1 MATGYTMPIETPA
14 PRTNPWRRRTVLLAS
29 FAAAILLCEYLIL
42 LGFEPGSTPYWYI
55 ALCFPVFPFL
65 AGLRCLRTRSILTG
79 RERRAWAFIAL
90 GCFCA
95 AGAEA
100 FWGYL
105 EFFLFEESP
114 MTVWATMGYVF
125 SPVCFV
131 IGMLLYR
138 DESRVAGV
146 SLVQAGNLGIVFSSV
161 VFAYILVVYQLLLGV
176 YGGSEGAIVKT
187 FQGAIIMAAS
197 VTGLTLVSLHF
208 RGRKRAIMSLVVI
221 GMLCI
226 VVEYFSFIYF
236 LVNDLFTWTNPYS
249 VLYLVAS
256 TSLFFAASEQQ
267 QLEPETRDPEA
278 DAALEARAKQWETL
292 LPAVAVA
299 GVFVVAVLFRDG
311 LRWELLPYL
320 SGTLLVLVGSLGV
333 RNWWAQRVEARLNNQ
348 LQDQAEDLAEARD
361 AAQASDVA
369 KSRFLS
375 WVSHE
380 TRTPL
385 SGILGFSELLEG
397 RHFGELNERQA
408 GFVQHIRES
417 GDHLLELINDLL
429 DVTQLTM
436 GAVTLSMEDVSPAEV
451 VLEVVQNVEL
461 GSREKGIAVV
471 NEVGPDAPPLRAD
484 RRRLRQSLY
493 NLLSNALKFTP
504 AGRGVGIRWS
514 LEPGGRLCI
523 EVWDQGIGIAA
534 KDLESIF
541 DEFQQVDRKRDE
553 LLGGSGI
560 GLALTRRLTELH
572 GGEVRVESELGRG
585 SSFFLVMPLASQ
597 QPGLGADLAPQER
610 HSEKSDPHVF
620 GAGARVLVVDDD
632 PANLAVIQGLLE
644 VRGIAPIAARG
655 GQEAVALAAG
665 ERPQLV
671 LMDIHMPDCD
681 GFDAL
686 AQIRAHESLATIPIV
701 AMTASASESD
711 QTRYL
716 EAGFDAF
723 LSKPID
729 SIKLD
734 AQLKRFMSS
743 SARRA
748 APLRSLPST
757 SHAPDLRD

>member
-1 MATGYTMPIETPA
+1 M
-14 PRTNPWRRRTVLLAS
+14 
-29 FAAAILLCEYLIL
+29 CEYLIL
-42 LGFEPGSTPYWYI
+42 LGFQPGSTPYWYI
-55 ALCFPVFPFL
+55 ALCFPVFPL
-65 AGLRCLRTRSILTG
+65 VAGLRCLRTASAQVG
-79 RERRAWAFIAL
+79 RKRRAWACIAL
-90 GCFCA
+90 GCFCIA
-95 AGAEA
+95 AAEA

-105 EFFLFEESP
+105 EFFLLEASA
-114 MTVWATMGYVF
+114 MTVWVTMGYVF
-125 SPVCFV
+125 SPVFFV
-131 IGMLLYR
+131 VGMLLYR
-138 DESRVAGV
+138 DRSQVAGV

-161 VFAYILVVYQLLLGV
+161 LFAYILIVYQILLNV

-187 FQGAIIMAAS
+187 FQGAIIMAAA

-208 RGRKRAIMSLVVI
+208 RGQKRAIMSLIVI

-226 VVEYFSFIYF
+226 VIEYFSFIYF

-249 VLYLVAS
+249 GLYLIAS
-256 TSLFFAASEQQ
+256 TSLFFAAWEQQ
-267 QLEPETRDPEA
+267 QLAPETRDLEA
-278 DAALEARAKQWETL
+278 NAALEERAKQWETL

-299 GVFVVAVLFRDG
+299 GVFVVAILFRGG
-311 LRWELLPYL
+311 LSRELLPYL
-320 SGTLLVLVGSLGV
+320 SGTLLVLVSSLGV
-333 RNWWAQRVEARLNNQ
+333 RNWWAQRVEARLNQQ
-348 LQDQAEDLAEARD
+348 LQDQAEDLSEARD

-385 SGILGFSELLEG
+385 SGILGFTELLED

-429 DVTQLTM
+429 DVTQITM
-436 GAVTLSMEDVSPAEV
+436 GAVTLSVEDVSPADV

-461 GSREKGIAVV
+461 GSREKGISVV
-471 NEVGPDAPPLRAD
+471 NEVGPDAPLLRAD

-504 AGRGVGIRWS
+504 AGGGVGIRWS
-514 LEPGGRLCI
+514 LVPGGRLCI

-534 KDLESIF
+534 TDLESIF
-541 DEFQQVDRKRDE
+541 DEFYQVDRKRDE

-560 GLALTRRLTELH
+560 GLTLTRRLADLH

-585 SSFFLVMPLASQ
+585 SSFFLVLPLASQ
-597 QPGLGADLAPQER
+597 QPGPDTDRVPQER
-610 HSEKSDPHVF
+610 HSEKPAQHVF
-620 GAGARVLVVDDD
+620 DSATRVLVVDND

-644 VRGIAPIAARG
+644 VRGIVPIAARG
-655 GQEAVALAAG
+655 GWEAVGLVG
-665 ERPQLV
+665 EARPQLV

-686 AQIRAHESLATIPIV
+686 AQIRAHESLASIPVV

-711 QTRYL
+711 QARYI

-734 AQLKRFMSS
+734 AQLNRFMSP

-748 APLRSLPST
+748 PP
-757 SHAPDLRD
+757 PGVDPVQDPF